1 MNKPIET
8 KRIYIFLALAFGIS
22 WSIALYLFIN
32 GGLADS
38 PILIEGTGIT
48 VALALIALGY
58 MWAPAIANILT
69 RAITKEGRKDT
80 WLPLSF
86 SGNRRFWALAWLLP
100 AGLTLLGGALY
111 YAFFPQ
117 HFDATLSSLSGLIQN
132 AASQSGQALPFSIG
146 TIALLQILQG
156 VLLAPLINSF
166 FTFGEEYGWRAYLQP
181 KLMPLGYRKGLLLTG
196 AIWGIWHVP
205 IIAMGHN
212 YGLDY
217 PGYPW
222 AGILA
227 MTWFTMSVGVVFGWL
242 TIQGKSVWPAVIG
255 HAALN
260 GIAGAAALFLAP
272 NSGANLLVGPLP
284 IGIIGGLPWLV
295 LALWLLWKGEPIT
308 ADVSRE
314 TSAKSPSTPLPKG
327 SMIFAEGLSKSFGTV
342 RAVSSLDLN
351 IPAGEVFGLLGPNG
365 AGKTTTIRMLAALIS
380 PSSGEAYVSGYRLGE
395 QNHEIRKSVGI
406 LTEAPGL
413 YAQISAQR
421 NLEFYA
427 QMYEVQDISGQVERY
442 LRMLGLW
449 ERRKDQAGTFSKGMR
464 QKLAIARSLLHEPK
478 VLYLDEPTS
487 GLDPEAAKLVREFID
502 ELRGQGRTIILT
514 THNLDEA
521 DRLCDRIAIFNS
533 RLLALDSPAN
543 LRLKLYGREVI
554 FELSK
559 IKASFAKAL
568 RQNSYVKVAESK
580 DNDLRV
586 TLDDPAK
593 RNPELIRQLLD
604 LGAEIQFVRESQQSL
619 EDVYLDL
626 VQNGNQDEEL
636 NS

>member
-69 RAITKEGRKDT
+69 RAITKEGSKDT